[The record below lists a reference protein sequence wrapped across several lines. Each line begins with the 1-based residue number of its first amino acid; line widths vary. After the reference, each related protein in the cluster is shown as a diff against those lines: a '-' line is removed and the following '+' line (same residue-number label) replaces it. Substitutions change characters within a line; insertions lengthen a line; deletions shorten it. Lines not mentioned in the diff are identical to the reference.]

1 MADTTPYVGLSP
13 SRLTELINQDNNS
26 NLQLGVDFTFGAP
39 SGYSDAQG
47 RNTQVTMTP
56 VPGTNWPKPETVHYT
71 RLALTILNDL
81 PVGWVQ
87 PVAIP
92 NIPFTLANLL
102 DRINVALGINLT
114 QDEIV
119 NTVYTT
125 PQSSYRL
132 PINESISLAWIDSDY
147 EFPASL
153 PGGDIPL
160 AQAITNNV
168 LNGLTYLQPA

>member
-13 SRLTELINQDNNS
+13 SRLTDLINEDNAS
-26 NLQLGVDFTFGAP
+26 NLQLGVDFTFGPP
-39 SGYSDAQG
+39 SPYSDAQG

-56 VPGTNWPKPETVHYT
+56 VPGTNWPRPETIHYT

-92 NIPFTLANLL
+92 SVPFTLANLL
-102 DRINVALGINLT
+102 DAINEALGINLG

-147 EFPASL
+147 TFKASFA
-153 PGGDIPL
+153 GGAIPL
-160 AQAITNNV
+160 AEAIQNNV
-168 LNGLTYLQPA
+168 LNGLTYIQPA